1 MKKNWNAAINFF
13 TGHFNFRHYSSK
25 INLKKQ
31 NWSLTCQIIPQIK
44 ETLKGAVSLKLR
56 LDLPLR
62 KAANMCLNLQT
73 LPCTATLRTY
83 CDIFLAYDLEE
94 EVAFFLYFTYS
105 NSFILNVTVSK
116 RENWYGVTLT

>member
-1 MKKNWNAAINFF
+1 MKKM
-13 TGHFNFRHYSSK
+13 
-25 INLKKQ
+25 Q

-44 ETLKGAVSLKLR
+44 EIFKRTVSLKLR

-83 CDIFLAYDLEE
+83 CDVFLAYDLEE

-105 NSFILNVTVSK
+105 NSFILNVSVSK
-116 RENWYGVTLT
+116 RENWHGVTLT

>member
-1 MKKNWNAAINFF
+1 MESGYWFLQGVLILDIRVQKLMKKM
-13 TGHFNFRHYSSK
+13 
-25 INLKKQ
+25 Q

-44 ETLKGAVSLKLR
+44 EIFKRTVSLKLR

-83 CDIFLAYDLEE
+83 CDVFLAYDLEE

-105 NSFILNVTVSK
+105 NSFILNVSVSK
-116 RENWYGVTLT
+116 RENWHGVTLT